1 MTYTRLRVHEFYA
14 SPFQVYYDQNIFSHG
29 RNNIISIR
37 DTKPIYLDLGGITL
51 SNNENTL
58 SFFALGGINE
68 IGKNMYVVQYADDIV
83 IIDCGGKFPDE
94 SLLGIDLIIPDLAYL
109 EENQDK
115 IRALIV
121 THGHEDHIG
130 GIPYFLKK
138 LNVPI
143 YATRFT
149 LGLIELK
156 LEEHK
161 LTRDT
166 KLITIN
172 SESDLELGQIN
183 VTFFKVSHS
192 IPDCL
197 GIVFHTPE
205 GNVVHTG
212 DFKFDLT
219 PANDQYSDIHKM
231 AEIGKEGVL
240 ALISESTNA
249 ERKGL
254 TPSEQMVGDH
264 VYEAFVKA
272 EGKIFVSTFA
282 SNVNR
287 VQQVVDA
294 AIKTNRKL
302 ALLGRSMVNIVGVA
316 MERGYINI
324 PEGMLI
330 DGREADKLP
339 PEKVAILCTGSQGE
353 PMAALSRLASGNY
366 RDVSI
371 YPGDTVILAASPIP
385 GNEKGVSRIIDN
397 LFRLGA
403 NVIYGSGSTTGMH
416 VSGHGYQEDLK
427 LMLTFMQPK
436 YFIPI
441 HGEYRMLHHHQLL
454 AESVGVEKG
463 NTFIIKNGDVVD
475 IENGTARQ
483 TRSIP
488 AGDTY
493 VDGMGV
499 GDVGEIVLRDRRQL
513 SEDGMVVIVLTISKN
528 DRRIIQGP
536 DTITRGFVYVKDS
549 ENLLNEINRLVK
561 KTVNDLGAENV
572 RQWNV
577 IKQNIKKSVGQY
589 LFAQTKR
596 KPMILPIIIEI

>member
-1 MTYTRLRVHEFYA
+1 MSAQE
-14 SPFQVYYDQNIFSHG
+14 
-29 RNNIISIR
+29 
-37 DTKPIYLDLGGITL
+37 KTL
-51 SNNENTL
+51 SI
-58 SFFALGGINE
+58 FALGGINE
-68 IGKNMYVVQYADDIV
+68 IGKNMYVVQYANDCV

-94 SLLGIDLIIPDLAYL
+94 SLLGIDLIIPDITYL
-109 EENQDK
+109 EENRDK
-115 IRALIV
+115 IRGLLV

-130 GIPYFLKK
+130 GIPYFLRK

-143 YATRFT
+143 YATNFT
-149 LGLIELK
+149 LGLIDLK

-161 LTRDT
+161 LKRET
-166 KLITIN
+166 KLIPIN
-172 SESDLELGQIN
+172 SESKLELGEIG
-183 VTFFKVSHS
+183 VSFFKVSHS

-197 GIVFHTPE
+197 GIVFRTPE

-219 PANDQYSDIHKM
+219 PANDQHADIHKM
-231 AEIGKEGVL
+231 ARIGSEGVL

-254 TPSEQMVGDH
+254 TPSEQMVGEHMDK
-264 VYEAFVKA
+264 AFLKA

-287 VQQVVDA
+287 VQQVVA
-294 AIKTNRKL
+294 SCLKTNRKL
-302 ALLGRSMVNIVGVA
+302 ALLGRSMVNIVDVA
-316 MERGYINI
+316 MERGYVDI

-330 DGREADKLP
+330 DASSVDKMN

-353 PMAALSRLASGNY
+353 PLAALSRLSSGNF

-385 GNEKGVSRIIDN
+385 GNERDVSRIIDN
-397 LFRLGA
+397 LFQLGA

-427 LMLTFMQPK
+427 LMLTLMKPT

-441 HGEYRMLHHHQLL
+441 HGEYRMLHHHRLL
-454 AESVGVEKG
+454 AESVGVEEG
-463 NTFIIKNGDVVD
+463 NTFIIRNGDVVD
-475 IENGTARQ
+475 IENSVARQ
-483 TRSIP
+483 TRKVPS
-488 AGDTY
+488 GDTY
-493 VDGMGV
+493 VDGMGIGEV
-499 GDVGEIVLRDRRQL
+499 GDIVLRDRKQL
-513 SEDGMVVIVLTISKN
+513 AEDGMLVIVVTLNKR
-528 DRRIIQGP
+528 DRKMLSGP
-536 DTITRGFVYVKDS
+536 DIISRGFVYAKNADNLMREMTRLVSQSVKDLQDD
-549 ENLLNEINRLVK
+549 N
-561 KTVNDLGAENV
+561 

-577 IKQNIKKSVGQY
+577 MKRSIKKSVGQY
-589 LFAQTKR
+589 VFSQTKR

>member
-1 MTYTRLRVHEFYA
+1 MKNTENAL
-14 SPFQVYYDQNIFSHG
+14 
-29 RNNIISIR
+29 SI
-37 DTKPIYLDLGGITL
+37 
-51 SNNENTL
+51 
-58 SFFALGGINE
+58 FALGGINE
-68 IGKNMYVVQYADDIV
+68 IGKNMYVVQYEDDIF

-94 SLLGIDLIIPDLAYL
+94 SLLGIDLIIPDITYL

-130 GIPYFLKK
+130 GIPYFLRK

-156 LEEHK
+156 IDEHR
-161 LTRDT
+161 LRGDS
-166 KLITIN
+166 KLITIDSN
-172 SESDLELGQIN
+172 SRLEFGSVDIS
-183 VTFFKVSHS
+183 FFKVSHS

-219 PANDQYSDIHKM
+219 PANNQYADIHKM
-231 AEIGKEGVL
+231 AEIGQQGVL
-240 ALISESTNA
+240 VLISESTNA

-254 TPSEQMVGDH
+254 TPSEQMVGSHMD
-264 VYEAFVKA
+264 EAFIKA
-272 EGKIFVSTFA
+272 RGKIFISTFA

-287 VQQVVDA
+287 VQQVVESA
-294 AIKTNRKL
+294 LRTNRKL
-302 ALLGRSMVNIVGVA
+302 ALLGRSMVNVVNVA
-316 MERGYINI
+316 IERGYLNV

-330 DGREADKLP
+330 DASEVDKLP
-339 PEKVAILCTGSQGE
+339 AEKVAILCTGSQGE
-353 PMAALSRLASGNY
+353 PMAALSRLASGNF
-366 RDVSI
+366 RDVAI

-385 GNEKGVSRIIDN
+385 GNEKDVSKIIDN
-397 LFRLGA
+397 LFQIGA
-403 NVIYGSGSTTGMH
+403 KVIYGSGSTTGMH

-427 LMLTFMQPK
+427 LMLTLMKPT

-441 HGEYRMLHHHQLL
+441 HGEYRMLHHHRMLG
-454 AESVGVEKG
+454 ESVGVEKG

-475 IENGTARQ
+475 IKNGAARQ
-483 TRSIP
+483 TRSVP
-488 AGDTY
+488 SGDTY
-493 VDGMGV
+493 VDGIGV
-499 GDVGEIVLRDRRQL
+499 GDVGDIVLRDRKQL
-513 SEDGMVVIVLTISKN
+513 SEDGMLVIVITISKG
-528 DRRIIQGP
+528 DRKIISGP
-536 DTITRGFVYVKDS
+536 DTITRGFVYARDS
-549 ENLLNEINRLVK
+549 DEMLKEVNRLVK
-561 KTVNDLGAENV
+561 KTVNDMHAENI

-577 IKQNIKKSVGQY
+577 MKQNIKKSVGQY
-589 LFAQTKR
+589 LFTQTKR

>member
-1 MTYTRLRVHEFYA
+1 MTESAL
-14 SPFQVYYDQNIFSHG
+14 
-29 RNNIISIR
+29 SI
-37 DTKPIYLDLGGITL
+37 
-51 SNNENTL
+51 
-58 SFFALGGINE
+58 FALGGINE
-68 IGKNMYVVQYADDIV
+68 IGKNMYVVQYEEDIF

-94 SLLGIDLIIPDLAYL
+94 SLLGIDLIIPDITYL
-109 EENQDK
+109 EDNRDK
-115 IRALIV
+115 IKAMIV

-130 GIPYFLKK
+130 GIPYFLRK

-143 YATRFT
+143 YATQFT

-156 LEEHK
+156 IDEHRLK
-161 LTRDT
+161 GDS
-166 KLITIN
+166 KLITIDSN
-172 SESDLELGQIN
+172 SKLDFGHVQI
-183 VTFFKVSHS
+183 TFFKVSHS

-219 PANDQYSDIHKM
+219 PANNQYSDIHKM
-231 AEIGKEGVL
+231 AEIGQQGVL
-240 ALISESTNA
+240 VLVSESTNA

-254 TPSEQMVGDH
+254 TPSEQMVGAHMD
-264 VYEAFVKA
+264 EAFIKA
-272 EGKIFVSTFA
+272 RGKIFISTFA

-287 VQQVVDA
+287 VQQVVES
-294 AIKTNRKL
+294 AIRTNRKL
-302 ALLGRSMVNIVGVA
+302 ALLGRSMVNVVNVA
-316 MERGYINI
+316 IERGYLNI

-330 DGREADKLP
+330 EAADVDKMP
-339 PEKVAILCTGSQGE
+339 TDKVAILCTGSQGE

-366 RDVSI
+366 RDVAI

-385 GNEKGVSRIIDN
+385 GNEKDVSRIIDN
-397 LFRLGA
+397 LFQLGA
-403 NVIYGSGSTTGMH
+403 KVIYGSGSTTGMH

-427 LMLTFMQPK
+427 LMLTLMKPT

-441 HGEYRMLHHHQLL
+441 HGEHRMLHHHRML

-463 NTFIIKNGDVVD
+463 HTFIIKNGDVVD
-475 IENGTARQ
+475 VRHGEARQ

-493 VDGMGV
+493 VDGIGV
-499 GDVGEIVLRDRRQL
+499 GDVGDIVLRDRKQL
-513 SEDGMVVIVLTISKN
+513 SEDGMLVVVITISKG
-528 DRRIIQGP
+528 DRKIISGP
-536 DTITRGFVYVKDS
+536 DTITRGFVYARDS
-549 ENLLNEINRLVK
+549 DELLKEVNRLVK
-561 KTVNDLGAENV
+561 KTVNDMQADNI

-577 IKQNIKKSVGQY
+577 IKQSIKKSVGQY
-589 LFAQTKR
+589 LFNQTKR

>member
-1 MTYTRLRVHEFYA
+1 MQTN
-14 SPFQVYYDQNIFSHG
+14 DQQL
-29 RNNIISIR
+29 SI
-37 DTKPIYLDLGGITL
+37 
-51 SNNENTL
+51 
-58 SFFALGGINE
+58 FALGGINE
-68 IGKNMYVVQYADDIV
+68 IGKNMYVVQYADDIF

-94 SLLGIDLIIPDLAYL
+94 SLLGIDLIIPDITYL
-109 EENQDK
+109 EENQEK

-130 GIPYFLKK
+130 GIPYILRK

-156 LEEHK
+156 IDEHR
-161 LTRDT
+161 LNGNT
-166 KLITIN
+166 KLVTIDSN
-172 SESDLELGQIN
+172 SKLEFGETS
-183 VTFFKVSHS
+183 VSFFRVSHS

-219 PANDQYSDIHKM
+219 PVNNQHSDIHKM
-231 AEIGKEGVL
+231 ADIGEQGVL
-240 ALISESTNA
+240 VLISESTNA

-254 TPSEQMVGDH
+254 TPSEQMIGDNMD
-264 VYEAFVKA
+264 EAFMKA
-272 EGKIFVSTFA
+272 EGKIFISTFA

-287 VQQVVDA
+287 VQQVVA
-294 AIKTNRKL
+294 SAIKSNRKI
-302 ALLGRSMVNIVGVA
+302 ALLGRSMVNVVSVA
-316 MERGYINI
+316 IERGYLTM

-330 DGREADKLP
+330 EARDVDQLA
-339 PEKVAILCTGSQGE
+339 PEKVVILCTGSQGE

-366 RDVSI
+366 RDVSV

-385 GNEKGVSRIIDN
+385 GNEKDVSRIIDN
-397 LFRLGA
+397 LFKLGA
-403 NVIYGSGSTTGMH
+403 KVIYGSGSSTGMH

-427 LMLTFMQPK
+427 LMLTLMKPT

-441 HGEYRMLHHHQLL
+441 HGEYRMLHHHRLL
-454 AESVGVEKG
+454 AESVGVEQG

-475 IENGTARQ
+475 IEKSVARQ

-499 GDVGEIVLRDRRQL
+499 GDIGDIVLRDRKQL
-513 SEDGMVVIVLTISKN
+513 SEDGMLVIVITISKG
-528 DRRIIQGP
+528 DRKIISGP
-536 DTITRGFVYVKDS
+536 DTITRGFVYARDS
-549 ENLLNEINRLVK
+549 DQLLKEINRLAK
-561 KTVNDLGAENV
+561 KTINDLQSENI

-577 IKQNIKKSVGQY
+577 MKQNIKKSVGQY
-589 LFAQTKR
+589 VFAQTKR

>member
-1 MTYTRLRVHEFYA
+1 MRKLDWEKEVFFIMNQDRL
-14 SPFQVYYDQNIFSHG
+14 
-29 RNNIISIR
+29 SI
-37 DTKPIYLDLGGITL
+37 
-51 SNNENTL
+51 
-58 SFFALGGINE
+58 FALGGVNE
-68 IGKNMYVVQYADDIV
+68 IGKNMYVVQYGDDMIV
-83 IIDCGGKFPDE
+83 IDCGGKFPDE
-94 SLLGIDLIIPDLAYL
+94 SLLGIDLIIPDTTYL
-109 EENQDK
+109 EENKEK

-156 LEEHK
+156 LDEHR
-161 LTRDT
+161 LTGDT
-166 KLITIN
+166 KLVEVHAE
-172 SESDLELGQIN
+172 SELTFGEVGVS
-183 VTFFKVSHS
+183 FFKVSHS

-197 GIVFHTPE
+197 GVVFHTPV

-219 PANDQYSDIHKM
+219 PANHQHSDIHKM
-231 AEIGKEGVL
+231 AEIGKNGVL
-240 ALISESTNA
+240 VLISESTNA

-254 TPSEQMVGDH
+254 TPSEEMVGNHMD
-264 VYEAFVKA
+264 EAFLRA
-272 EGKIFVSTFA
+272 DGKIFVSTFA

-302 ALLGRSMVNIVGVA
+302 ALVGRSMVNVVQVA
-316 MERGYINI
+316 MERGYVNI
-324 PEGMLI
+324 PEGMII
-330 DGREADKLP
+330 DARSANEMA
-339 PEKVAILCTGSQGE
+339 PEKVAVLCTGSQGE
-353 PMAALSRLASGNY
+353 PMAALSRLSTGNY
-366 RDVSI
+366 RDMSI

-385 GNEKGVSRIIDN
+385 GNEKDVSRIIDN
-397 LFRLGA
+397 LFQLGA
-403 NVIYGSGSTTGMH
+403 KVIYGSGSTTGMH

-427 LMLTFMQPK
+427 LMLTLMKPT
-436 YFIPI
+436 YFVPI
-441 HGEYRMLHHHQLL
+441 HGEYRMLHHHRLL

-475 IENGTARQ
+475 VENGVAVQ

-488 AGDTY
+488 NGDTY
-493 VDGMGV
+493 VDGVSV

-513 SEDGMVVIVLTISKN
+513 SEDGMVVIVITISKS
-528 DRRIIQGP
+528 DRKIIQGP

-549 ENLLNEINRLVK
+549 EDLIREINRLTK
-561 KTVNDLGAENV
+561 KTVNDLHAENV
-572 RQWNV
+572 RQWSV

-589 LFAQTKR
+589 LFTQTKR
-596 KPMILPIIIEI
+596 KPMILPVIIEI

>member
-1 MTYTRLRVHEFYA
+1 MKSTENAL
-14 SPFQVYYDQNIFSHG
+14 
-29 RNNIISIR
+29 SI
-37 DTKPIYLDLGGITL
+37 
-51 SNNENTL
+51 
-58 SFFALGGINE
+58 FALGGINE
-68 IGKNMYVVQYADDIV
+68 IGKNMYVVQYEDDIF

-94 SLLGIDLIIPDLAYL
+94 SLLGIDLIIPDMTYL

-130 GIPYFLKK
+130 GIPYFLRK
-138 LNVPI
+138 LKVPI

-156 LEEHK
+156 IDEHRLK
-161 LTRDT
+161 GDS
-166 KLITIN
+166 KLITIDSN
-172 SESDLELGQIN
+172 SKLEFGQIQIS
-183 VTFFKVSHS
+183 FFKVSHS

-219 PANDQYSDIHKM
+219 PANNQFSDIHKM
-231 AEIGKEGVL
+231 AEIGQKGVL

-254 TPSEQMVGDH
+254 TPSEQMVGSHMD
-264 VYEAFVKA
+264 EAFIKA
-272 EGKIFVSTFA
+272 RGKIFISTFA

-287 VQQVVDA
+287 VQQVVESA
-294 AIKTNRKL
+294 LKVNRKL
-302 ALLGRSMVNIVGVA
+302 ALLGRSMVNVVNVA
-316 MERGYINI
+316 IERGYLNV

-330 DGREADKLP
+330 DAGEVDKLP
-339 PEKVAILCTGSQGE
+339 AEKVAILCTGSQGE

-366 RDVSI
+366 RDVAI

-385 GNEKGVSRIIDN
+385 GNEKDVSKIIDN
-397 LFRLGA
+397 LFQLGA
-403 NVIYGSGSTTGMH
+403 RVIYGSGSTTGMH

-427 LMLTFMQPK
+427 LMLTLMKPT

-441 HGEYRMLHHHQLL
+441 HGEYRMLHHHRML

-475 IENGTARQ
+475 IKNGNARQ
-483 TRSIP
+483 TRSVP
-488 AGDTY
+488 SGDTY
-493 VDGMGV
+493 VDGIGV
-499 GDVGEIVLRDRRQL
+499 GDVGDIVLRDRKQL
-513 SEDGMVVIVLTISKN
+513 SEDGMLVIVITISKG
-528 DRRIIQGP
+528 DRKIISGP
-536 DTITRGFVYVKDS
+536 DTITRGFVYARDS
-549 ENLLNEINRLVK
+549 DELLKEVNRLVK
-561 KTVNDLGAENV
+561 KTVNDMQTENI

-577 IKQNIKKSVGQY
+577 IKQNIKKSIGQY
-589 LFAQTKR
+589 LFTQTKR